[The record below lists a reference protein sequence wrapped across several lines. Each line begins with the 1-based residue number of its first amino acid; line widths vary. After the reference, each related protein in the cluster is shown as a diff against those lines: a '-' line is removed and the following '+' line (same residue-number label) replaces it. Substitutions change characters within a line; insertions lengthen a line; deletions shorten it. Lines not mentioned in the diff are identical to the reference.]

1 MKLSLYKNVVLGGML
16 AGSLIITAAPAF
28 ADDFR
33 TDRQELRHD
42 RRLIDR
48 DQEQLARDRQI
59 LDTHL
64 REGAGRRQIAADEQ
78 RVRDDEAKLD
88 RDMAELRRDRRD
100 FNETY
105 SWNDWYSYSR

>member
-16 AGSLIITAAPAF
+16 AGSLIVTAAPAF

-42 RRLIDR
+42 RRVIDR
-48 DQEQLARDRQI
+48 DQEQLTRDREI
-59 LDTHL
+59 LDMHL
-64 REGAGRRQIAADEQ
+64 RQGAGRRQILADEQ

-88 RDMAELRRDRRD
+88 RDMAEFRRDRRD
-100 FNETY
+100 FSETY
-105 SWNDWYSYSR
+105 SWNDWYTYSR